1 MPRRLIRVRIF
12 SAQTDPERW
21 LILELKGRHDW
32 NLRVVGPEP
41 LNAELVELTVHE
53 AMDQALS
60 MVKVHFRDMNPRV
73 TLAPFQRWREAL
85 FVEQSAT

>member
-1 MPRRLIRVRIF
+1 MPRSLIRVRIF
-12 SAQTDPERW
+12 SAQIDPERW

-41 LNAELVELTVHE
+41 LNAELVELTVRE

-60 MVKVHFRDMNPRV
+60 IAKVHFKVHFRDMNPRV
-73 TLAPFQRWREAL
+73 TVAPFQRWREPG
-85 FVEQSAT
+85 Q